1 MRPRR
6 RARPG
11 AHQPGRLADHGRHRE
26 TNTDQRIH
34 PSNARSDPRHH
45 LFITAV
51 LTPLAL
57 LLDKITHVYAQ
68 RFAQRIAE
76 LDITP
81 RHVGLLT
88 AASSQDAPSQAELGT
103 WLGIGPSAIVAVV
116 DELETRG
123 AVVRTPDPRNR
134 RKLIITV
141 TETGTELLAEALRR
155 GDALDQE
162 VFADLPSDLFGAFD
176 AATRLVAA
184 KLGVGGS

>member
-1 MRPRR
+1 M
-6 RARPG
+6 
-11 AHQPGRLADHGRHRE
+11 
-26 TNTDQRIH
+26 
-34 PSNARSDPRHH
+34 
-45 LFITAV
+45 
-51 LTPLAL
+51 
-57 LLDKITHVYAQ
+57 
-68 RFAQRIAE
+68 
-76 LDITP
+76 
-81 RHVGLLT
+81 
-88 AASSQDAPSQAELGT
+88 
-103 WLGIGPSAIVAVV
+103 V

-162 VFADLPSDLFGAFD
+162 VFADLPSDLFGALD